1 MLASP
6 GRDRPKEPLVLH
18 RKALTCLVLAV
29 LVWPAGALAQ
39 APLTRLY
46 LQESASREVEQNVLV
61 ATVQAHAE
69 AASPAD
75 AQAAVNRAMAA
86 AVERVQ
92 AEAAIRPATGSYSVY
107 EHRDRDNRPVGWVAD
122 QDLRL
127 TSKDPAALLEL
138 AGSLQEMGLNLV
150 SLGWQ
155 VDDETRRKVQDELTI
170 QAIATLRQRAQ
181 AIAASVDMQVA
192 NIDTLRVG
200 AALEGPRPMMAMR
213 AEAMDMAPPTAL
225 PDLETVQSH
234 VEAEITLTPR

>member
-1 MLASP
+1 VS
-6 GRDRPKEPLVLH
+6 H
-18 RKALTCLVLAV
+18 RKALSCLFLAL
-29 LVWPAGALAQ
+29 LVWPPAGAFAQ

-69 AASPAD
+69 AASPAE
-75 AQAAVNRAMAA
+75 AQVDVNEAMAA
-86 AVERVQ
+86 AIERVRSA
-92 AEAAIRPATGSYSVY
+92 AEIRAATGSYSVY
-107 EHRDRDNRPVGWVAD
+107 ERRDQDNRPVGWVAD

-138 AGSLQEMGLNLV
+138 AGSLQEMGLNLIG
-150 SLGWQ
+150 LGWQ
-155 VDDETRRKVQDELTI
+155 VDDDTRRKVQDELTI

-181 AIAASVDMQVA
+181 AIAESVDMQVA

-200 AALEGPRPMMAMR
+200 AAMEGPRPMMAMR
-213 AEAMDMAPPTAL
+213 ADTMAEAAPPTAL
-225 PDLETVQSH
+225 PDLETIQSH